1 MTMCDHYEG
10 MRENCSKKSFFHTL
24 EGLQGLIFW
33 LRGQHFEPI
42 ALRTL
47 SHRLMHRTRNIEGRK
62 AYFIGYMTNRLLL
75 GIEPSRKRVLFIVK
89 VSVTLSPCGCLIF
102 LILFVILME
111 ANHFEYFFWRVL
123 VMLAVINGLEDKAS
137 WAATRKTIEITL
149 GRSGSCGMIGWQNA
163 VKIHRTA
170 GVLKRTLPGIKT
182 MLCCNT
188 RSQWMKLKRS
198 SSPRMWDV
206 VRCWEQISARI
217 DLAGALA

>member
-111 ANHFEYFFWRVL
+111 AKHFEYFFGAFWSCLLSSMALKTRLLGPQPGRRSRSLWEEAAPVAWL
-123 VMLAVINGLEDKAS
+123 DGRML
-137 WAATRKTIEITL
+137 
-149 GRSGSCGMIGWQNA
+149 
-163 VKIHRTA
+163 
-170 GVLKRTLPGIKT
+170 
-182 MLCCNT
+182 
-188 RSQWMKLKRS
+188 
-198 SSPRMWDV
+198 
-206 VRCWEQISARI
+206 
-217 DLAGALA
+217 

>member
-111 ANHFEYFFWRVL
+111 AKHFEYFFLARFGHACCHQWPWRQ
-123 VMLAVINGLEDKAS
+123 GF
-137 WAATRKTIEITL
+137 L
-149 GRSGSCGMIGWQNA
+149 GRNPEDDRDHFGKKRLLWHDWMAECCKNSPDCGSVKTHIARHQDHVVLQYA
-163 VKIHRTA
+163 V
-170 GVLKRTLPGIKT
+170 T
-182 MLCCNT
+182 MNEIET
-188 RSQWMKLKRS
+188 K
-198 SSPRMWDV
+198 
-206 VRCWEQISARI
+206 
-217 DLAGALA
+217 